1 MKLEVLSN
9 NFPPEILGGAEI
21 CAHNLSEELSRHTD
35 IDLFVF
41 AGKYNLSHRHSSYK
55 IEECVNNY
63 RIYRINLGSSALDF
77 RNPMNFYNPFIEE
90 KYISIFKKERPDL
103 LHAHNLAGLSMGPVA
118 YSKKR
123 FNIPIVMTLH
133 DFWLI
138 CPKNTLLTKKGE
150 LCERGGESGC
160 DGCNA
165 YLLTPFSNISMTIRN
180 KIIRK
185 LSDNID
191 LFISPSEKLKEI
203 MEDKGYGFKIEH
215 IENGLYLNPYLSIKN
230 KEKYN
235 KRFSI
240 LMLSYLSYHKGV
252 YILIEAIKKLVDK
265 GYSEI
270 DLILAGA
277 AENEI
282 KLRDFIHK
290 TGLKSHISLLG
301 KVSEA
306 EKLQLF
312 ERSDVF
318 VLPSLWYENQPLTII
333 EAMASNLPVVATD
346 IGGIP
351 EMVQDGR
358 TGYLFER
365 GDSID
370 LAMKIEDLILN
381 RNRCIGFGSAGR
393 DRAMY
398 HYDISKNAEKTLKI
412 YEGIL

>member
-1 MKLEVLSN
+1 
-9 NFPPEILGGAEI
+9 
-21 CAHNLSEELSRHTD
+21 
-35 IDLFVF
+35 
-41 AGKYNLSHRHSSYK
+41 
-55 IEECVNNY
+55 
-63 RIYRINLGSSALDF
+63 
-77 RNPMNFYNPFIEE
+77 
-90 KYISIFKKERPDL
+90 
-103 LHAHNLAGLSMGPVA
+103 
-118 YSKKR
+118 
-123 FNIPIVMTLH
+123 
-133 DFWLI
+133 
-138 CPKNTLLTKKGE
+138 
-150 LCERGGESGC
+150 
-160 DGCNA
+160 
-165 YLLTPFSNISMTIRN
+165 
-180 KIIRK
+180 
-185 LSDNID
+185 
-191 LFISPSEKLKEI
+191 
-203 MEDKGYGFKIEH
+203 
-215 IENGLYLNPYLSIKN
+215 
-230 KEKYN
+230 
-235 KRFSI
+235 
-240 LMLSYLSYHKGV
+240 MLSYLSYHKGV

-277 AENEI
+277 AENEV

-290 TGLKSHISLLG
+290 MGLKSHISLLG

-370 LAMKIEDLILN
+370 LATKIEDLILN

-393 DRAMY
+393 DRAMC

-412 YEGIL
+412 YEGLL